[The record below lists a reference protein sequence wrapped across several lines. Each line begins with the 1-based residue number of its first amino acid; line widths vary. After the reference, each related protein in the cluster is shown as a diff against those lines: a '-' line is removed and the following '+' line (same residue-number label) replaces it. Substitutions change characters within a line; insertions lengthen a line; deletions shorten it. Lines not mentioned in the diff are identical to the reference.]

1 MCIRG
6 TKKKQIG
13 ILSLRIKY
21 RVLGLQQKLFM

>member
-6 TKKKQIG
+6 TKKQIG